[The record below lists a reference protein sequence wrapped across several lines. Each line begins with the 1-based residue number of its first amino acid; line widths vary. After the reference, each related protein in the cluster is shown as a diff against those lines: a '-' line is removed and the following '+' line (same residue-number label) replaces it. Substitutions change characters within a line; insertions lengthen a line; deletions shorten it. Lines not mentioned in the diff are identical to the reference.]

1 MEISSGI
8 TIKSTPGEVFSWLED
23 PEKAM
28 TWMTSVSGGEILHES
43 PDRVGTT
50 FREVVEDESGSLEMH
65 GVITGFEAG
74 KMIAFHLESRVNI
87 VDVEYRV
94 EKSMHA
100 ARLDYH
106 ANVKWKFPVNMIS
119 IFMGEVM
126 RQNITAQLEDEL
138 SRLKELCESEVSG
151 TGERG

>member
-1 MEISSGI
+1 MKLSYAID
-8 TIKSTPGEVFSWLED
+8 IKSTPGEVFGWLED

-28 TWMTSVSGGEILHES
+28 AWMTSVSGGEILHET

-50 FREVVEDESGSLEMH
+50 FREVVEDESGFLEMR
-65 GVITGFEAG
+65 GEITGFEDG

-94 EKSMHA
+94 EKSMPG
-100 ARLDYH
+100 ARLEYH
-106 ANVKWKFPVNMIS
+106 ANVKWKFPVNIIS
-119 IFMGEVM
+119 IFMGKVM

-138 SRLKELCESEVSG
+138 SKLKELCETPGSG
-151 TGERG
+151 TGEQD